1 MNVSTSILQ
10 RRTTCHAAPAFTLV
24 ELLTVIAII
33 GILAAIIIP
42 VVGKV
47 RQSAKA
53 ATCLSNLR
61 QMGVAIAAY
70 RVDNKGFPPAPI
82 EKFRSDSHEN
92 RTVWEGTPPGGYGA
106 IGLGLL
112 QYDGYLGSN
121 LAGKGVA
128 DARRSP
134 IFRCPGRAAG
144 ESKLDK
150 KADGTWVTTNWI
162 DYVYLLQDDRYRTDL
177 DNGMAVA
184 ADVHGGNQQNAGE
197 GGTKR
202 GFHGGDFANVLRVDG
217 SVHRVTYSIYSNPNR
232 QASSFDRRE
241 PPQ

>member
-1 MNVSTSILQ
+1 MKTNP
-10 RRTTCHAAPAFTLV
+10 HAAFTLV

-53 ATCLSNLR
+53 VTCLSNLR
-61 QMGVAIAAY
+61 QMGVAVAAY
-70 RVDNKGFPPAPI
+70 RADNKGFPPPPLD
-82 EKFRSDSHEN
+82 KFNPGSHEN
-92 RTVWEGTPPGGYGA
+92 LTVWEGTPPGGYGA

-121 LAGKGVA
+121 FADKAVA

-150 KADGTWVTTNWI
+150 KPDGSWVKNNWI
-162 DYVYLLQDDRYRTDL
+162 DYSYLLQDDRYSATL
-177 DNGMAVA
+177 DPGMAVA
-184 ADVHGGNQQNAGE
+184 TDVRGGNQQNAAE
-197 GGTKR
+197 GGTDPRQR
-202 GFHGGDFANVLRVDG
+202 GWHGGDFANVLRADG
-217 SVHRVTYSIYSNPNR
+217 SVHKVPYAIYSNPNR
-232 QASSFDRRE
+232 KAESFDRRP